1 MSISRHAI
9 PTPTRVRDL
18 PGGSRIDAHRHPDH
32 QLIYCSGGAA
42 EVRTDTGIWIA
53 PPDRAI
59 WIPAGHHH
67 EHRFFGP
74 TRFHCIAFPLEKSD
88 DRAKPAVLATS
99 ALVRELIITCSA
111 PDELPAAE
119 LGRLRRVL
127 LDQLERMPRE
137 HLPLPVARD
146 ERLRA
151 ACALVEADLA
161 VTWTLAALGRRVGAG
176 ERTLTRLFRTEFAM
190 TYPQW
195 RTNLRLHRA
204 VRMLAEG
211 YSVTTVA
218 GRCGWASPS
227 AFIDVY
233 RHALGCTPGSSRR
246 GRFPG
251 FRPVGEAELP
261 HFGISSAPGRVNA
274 GASHSVYS
282 K

>member
-1 MSISRHAI
+1 MSETRRTI
-9 PTPTRVRDL
+9 PTPTRARDL
-18 PGGSRIDAHRHPDH
+18 PGGSHIDAHRHLDH

-42 EVRTDTGIWIA
+42 EVRTDSGTWIA

-59 WIPAGHHH
+59 WIPAGHWH
-67 EHRFFGP
+67 EHHFFGP
-74 TRFHCIAFPLEKSD
+74 TRFHCIAFPLEEPD
-88 DRAKPAVLATS
+88 DRATPAVLATS
-99 ALVRELIITCSA
+99 ALVRELIITCSTL
-111 PDELPAAE
+111 DDLPVAE
-119 LGRLRRVL
+119 LDRLRQVL
-127 LDQLERMPRE
+127 LDQLDRMPRE

-151 ACALVEADLA
+151 ACALVEHDLET
-161 VTWTLAALGRRVGAG
+161 TWTLAALGRRVGVG

-195 RTNLRLHRA
+195 RTHLRLHRA

-218 GRCGWASPS
+218 ARCGWASPS

-246 GRFPG
+246 GRFPVPRAG
-251 FRPVGEAELP
+251 GATAVS
-261 HFGISSAPGRVNA
+261 HFGDSLVHGPGNSGTSS
-274 GASHSVYS
+274 SVYS

>member
-1 MSISRHAI
+1 MSITRRPI

-18 PGGSRIDAHRHPDH
+18 PGGSHIEAHHHRDH

-42 EVRTDTGIWIA
+42 EVRTDSGTWIA

-59 WIPAGHHH
+59 WIPAGHRH
-67 EHRFFGP
+67 EHHFFGP
-74 TRFHCIAFPLEKSD
+74 TRFHCIAFPLEGQ
-88 DRAKPAVLATS
+88 AEPAAPVVLATS

-111 PDELPAAE
+111 PDALPAAE
-119 LGRLRRVL
+119 LGRVRRVL
-127 LDQLERMPRE
+127 LDQLDRMPRE

-151 ACALVEADLA
+151 VCAIVERDLEFA
-161 VTWTLAALGRRVGAG
+161 WTLAALGRRVGAG

-195 RTNLRLHRA
+195 RTHLRLHRA

-233 RHALGCTPGSSRR
+233 RRALGGTPGSVRR
-246 GRFPG
+246 GRVPESWSDG
-251 FRPVGEAELP
+251 GTVMSYHGD
-261 HFGISSAPGRVNA
+261 SSAPHRGNA
-274 GASHSVYS
+274 NASCSVYS

>member
-1 MSISRHAI
+1 MSITRHAI
-9 PTPTRVRDL
+9 PTPTRARDL
-18 PGGSRIDAHRHPDH
+18 PGGSHIDAHRHPDH

-42 EVRTDTGIWIA
+42 EVRTDSGTWIA

-59 WIPAGHHH
+59 WIPAGHRH
-67 EHRFFGP
+67 EHHFFGP
-74 TRFHCIAFPLEKSD
+74 TRFHCIAFPLGERD
-88 DRAKPAVLATS
+88 DRAAPAVLATS

-111 PDELPAAE
+111 PEDLPAGE
-119 LGRLRRVL
+119 LGRLRQVL
-127 LDQLERMPRE
+127 LDQLDRMPRE

-151 ACALVEADLA
+151 ACVLVESDLEI
-161 VTWTLAALGRRVGAG
+161 TWTLAALGRRVGAG

-195 RTNLRLHRA
+195 RTHLRLHRA

-211 YSVTTVA
+211 HSVTAVA

-233 RHALGCTPGSSRR
+233 RHALGHTPGSSRR
-246 GRFPG
+246 R
-251 FRPVGEAELP
+251 
-261 HFGISSAPGRVNA
+261 
-274 GASHSVYS
+274 
-282 K
+282 